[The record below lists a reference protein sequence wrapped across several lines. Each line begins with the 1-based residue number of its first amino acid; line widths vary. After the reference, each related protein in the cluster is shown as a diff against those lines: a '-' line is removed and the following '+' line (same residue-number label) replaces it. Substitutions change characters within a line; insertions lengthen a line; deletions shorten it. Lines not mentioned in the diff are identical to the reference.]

1 MGKRN
6 MCMWAEPGARK
17 THTLQ
22 SSKPHSGGERG
33 EKTGEKGTSIRGGV
47 VGKSVIYSQQTL
59 MPNNMNIDNNAYL

>member
-22 SSKPHSGGERG
+22 SSKPHSGGERE
-33 EKTGEKGTSIRGGV
+33 EKTGEKETSIRSGV
-47 VGKSVIYSQQTL
+47 SKSVIYLQQTL